1 MKNRRLLLAATLIAG
16 AMPVLQGC
24 FPVVATGVVAG
35 TLMAADRRISENYI
49 ADEAIES
56 RALLRIGERL
66 GDRAHVNVTSYN
78 LNVLLTGEAFDEA
91 AKTEVENIVKAVP
104 NVKAVANEIRVAPTS
119 SLSARSN
126 DTYITS
132 KVKARFVEA
141 NRFSANNVK
150 VVTEA
155 NVVYLMG
162 LVTRAE
168 ADAATEIAR
177 TTGGVTK
184 VVRMFEYVTID
195 QAQKLDRRPAEPA
208 KPAGGGS

>member
-1 MKNRRLLLAATLIAG
+1 MKNSRLLIAATLIAG

-56 RALLRIGERL
+56 RALIRLSDRL

-91 AKTEVENIVKAVP
+91 TRAEAQNIVQGVP
-104 NVKAVANEIRVAPTS
+104 NVKAVANEIRVALSS

-155 NVVYLMG
+155 GVVYLMG
-162 LVTRAE
+162 LVTHAE
-168 ADAATEIAR
+168 ADAATDIAR
-177 TTGGVTK
+177 TTGGVVK
-184 VVRMFEYVTID
+184 VVRMFEYITPE

>member
-1 MKNRRLLLAATLIAG
+1 MCCS
-16 AMPVLQGC
+16 P
-24 FPVVATGVVAG
+24 
-35 TLMAADRRISENYI
+35 
-49 ADEAIES
+49 
-56 RALLRIGERL
+56 
-66 GDRAHVNVTSYN
+66 
-78 LNVLLTGEAFDEA
+78 
-91 AKTEVENIVKAVP
+91 AKPSTRQARPRCENIAQAVP

-132 KVKARFVEA
+132 KVKARYVEA

-184 VVRMFEYVTID
+184 VVRMFEYVTLD
-195 QAQKLDRRPAEPA
+195 HAQKLDRRPAEPA
-208 KPAGGGS
+208 KPAGGGGS

>member
-1 MKNRRLLLAATLIAG
+1 MI
-16 AMPVLQGC
+16 
-24 FPVVATGVVAG
+24 
-35 TLMAADRRISENYI
+35 ADRRISENYI
-49 ADEAIES
+49 ADEAIED
-56 RALLRIGERL
+56 RALLRIGQRL

-78 LNVLLTGEAFDEA
+78 LDVLLTGEAFDEA
-91 AKTEVENIVKAVP
+91 AKTEVQNIVQGVP
-104 NVKAVANEIRVAPTS
+104 NVKAVTNEIRVAPTS

-155 NVVYLMG
+155 GVVYLLG
-162 LVTRAE
+162 LVTRGE

-184 VVRMFEYVTID
+184 VVRIFEYIAPD
-195 QAQKLDRRPAEPA
+195 QAKKLDHRPAEPA
-208 KPAGGGS
+208 KPAGPGS